1 MRSPVSRVA
10 NILECWRQK
19 VPAET
24 WETIPV
30 NLGAISGCWGVQ
42 RVVKRPLDSTTP
54 PKTHNT
60 HFETSGESEPVQ
72 CVSGFLN
79 KTRENGFEIILN
91 KNEPL
96 VRQRFTWAH
105 ELGHIVMASHESIG
119 VSRVNPGEVDRELER
134 CCDAI
139 AAELLMP
146 NEQFC
151 SAAEN
156 VGWKL
161 NGVSGLAR
169 LFQVSVQSAAI
180 RMQTLLDEPVVMSV
194 WQASKRPMA
203 VVDQCWAQSNNPA
216 RELKPNMQWKNDPE
230 AMKPIFEAWH
240 SSNIATGHCRMLVK
254 SSKDS
259 TSRSYK
265 WVPTEAFGIGQGKT
279 RRVIGFHYL
288 ARQP

>member
-1 MRSPVSRVA
+1 MPERVWA
-10 NILECWRQK
+10 N
-19 VPAET
+19 P
-24 WETIPV
+24 PV
-30 NLGAISGCWGVQ
+30 NLEEIGNAWGVKKVL
-42 RVVKRPLDSTTP
+42 RRPLETGGF
-54 PKTHNT
+54 HNQFGT
-60 HFETSGESEPVQ
+60 RRGSGEVAGRRL
-72 CVSGFLN
+72 CVSGLLVDLDDEGFAVVLN
-79 KTRENGFEIILN
+79 E
-91 KNEPL
+91 NEPL

-105 ELGHIVMASHESIG
+105 ELGHIVMADHETIG
-119 VSRVNPGEVDRELER
+119 ISQVKPGEVDRELER

-151 SAAEN
+151 SAAAR

-161 NGVSGLAR
+161 SEVGGLAR
-169 LFQVSVQSAAI
+169 QFQVSVESAAI
-180 RMQTLLDEPVVMSV
+180 RLQNLLDEPVVMSL
-194 WQASKRPMA
+194 WHASKRPMA
-203 VVDQCWAQSNNPA
+203 VVDQRWARPNKMA
-216 RELKPNMQWKNDPE
+216 LELKPHMRWENNPE
-230 AMKPIFEAWH
+230 VMSPIFEGWH
-240 SSNIATGHCRMLVK
+240 SSKVATGHCRMLVK

>member
-1 MRSPVSRVA
+1 M
-10 NILECWRQK
+10 
-19 VPAET
+19 
-24 WETIPV
+24 
-30 NLGAISGCWGVQ
+30 
-42 RVVKRPLDSTTP
+42 
-54 PKTHNT
+54 
-60 HFETSGESEPVQ
+60 
-72 CVSGFLN
+72 
-79 KTRENGFEIILN
+79 
-91 KNEPL
+91 

-105 ELGHIVMASHESIG
+105 ELGHIVMANHESIG
-119 VSRVNPGEVDRELER
+119 ISRVNPGEVDRELER

-146 NEQFC
+146 SEQFC
-151 SAAEN
+151 SAAAK

-169 LFQVSVQSAAI
+169 QFQVSVESAAI
-180 RMQTLLDEPVVMSV
+180 RMQTLLNEPVVMSV
-194 WQASKRPMA
+194 WHASKRPIA
-203 VVDQCWAQSNNPA
+203 VVDQRWARPNNPA
-216 RELKPNMQWKNDPE
+216 RELKPNMQWKNNPE
-230 AMKPIFEAWH
+230 VMKPIFEAWY
-240 SSNIATGHCRMLVK
+240 SSNMATGHCRMLVK

>member
-1 MRSPVSRVA
+1 MSTIDLRIA
-10 NILECWRQK
+10 TILEEWRKK
-19 VPAET
+19 VPGDT
-24 WETIPV
+24 WEKLPV
-30 NLGAISGCWGVQ
+30 NLGIISGNWGVQ
-42 RVVKRPLDSTTP
+42 RVVKRPLSSTSCSQKSDTAFGALQ
-54 PKTHNT
+54 TL
-60 HFETSGESEPVQ
+60 GRIQ
-72 CVSGFLN
+72 CVAGFSHELH
-79 KTRENGFEIILN
+79 EGGFAIVLN

-151 SAAEN
+151 SAAEK

-161 NGVSGLAR
+161 NGVGGLAR
-169 LFQVSVQSAAI
+169 LFQVSVESAAI
-180 RMQTLLDEPVVMSV
+180 RMQTLLNEPVVMSV
-194 WQASKRPMA
+194 WHASKRPIA
-203 VVDQCWAQSNNPA
+203 VVDQRWAQPNNPA
-216 RELKPNMQWKNDPE
+216 RELKPNMRWKNNPE
-230 AMKPIFEAWH
+230 VMKPIFEAWH
-240 SSNIATGHCRMLVK
+240 SSSMATGHCRILVK

-288 ARQP
+288 ARQH